1 MTMITVVQI
10 ARLESTAA
18 AASYI
23 PLSNSPI
30 LYTTLLIS
38 LCQEDTQTLND
49 SHFVWCAAH
58 WGLVCYS
65 CFVVVV
71 FFSNKEDKW
80 VFAAQF
86 EKKRWQHLVNISLSL
101 NNKRHHLL
109 MMLLLLGRS
118 ERKEDEVFWFWA
130 NLKFCL

>member
-49 SHFVWCAAH
+49 SHFVWVV
-58 WGLVCYS
+58 VCS
-65 CFVVVV
+65 TFWSVVVV

-80 VFAAQF
+80 VFAVQF
-86 EKKRWQHLVNISLSL
+86 EKKDGNI
-101 NNKRHHLL
+101 
-109 MMLLLLGRS
+109 
-118 ERKEDEVFWFWA
+118 W
-130 NLKFCL
+130 

>member
-23 PLSNSPI
+23 PLLSNTTPPQ
-30 LYTTLLIS
+30 YTTYTLLIS

-49 SHFVWCAAH
+49 SHFVWVV
-58 WGLVCYS
+58 VCS
-65 CFVVVV
+65 TFWSVVVV

-80 VFAAQF
+80 VFAVQF
-86 EKKRWQHLVNISLSL
+86 EKKDGNI
-101 NNKRHHLL
+101 
-109 MMLLLLGRS
+109 
-118 ERKEDEVFWFWA
+118 W
-130 NLKFCL
+130 